1 MRGVKGHGERLKS
14 TEEELLLYKFI
25 SIVPREEGGSLQESQ
40 GESTVFDRLA

>member
-25 SIVPREEGGSLQESQ
+25 SIVPREEGEPSGKSRRKY
-40 GESTVFDRLA
+40 GF